1 MYQYFSYSTYFEEL
15 LVDFSFGRGV
25 NPFQTSWGELS
36 SHQAEVVSLNLASIY
51 GYITTFNVQDSNP
64 NLLEIKVQTE
74 ANISTAWVKDNKLVC
89 SGSKTKLLIVGTK
102 EMRKSKLL
110 NQNKTMSINVDGHN
124 VTKTS
129 SERLLGLI
137 VNNTLTW
144 EHHLHG
150 NEDHRGLVPKL
161 AQRAGII
168 RKLSFIMPEDRQKT
182 IAEVIFFSLLNY
194 CI

>member
-1 MYQYFSYSTYFEEL
+1 M
-15 LVDFSFGRGV
+15 
-25 NPFQTSWGELS
+25 
-36 SHQAEVVSLNLASIY
+36 
-51 GYITTFNVQDSNP
+51 
-64 NLLEIKVQTE
+64 LEIKVQTE